1 MDVPQSLFA
10 RQQWILWKYIGQ
22 DRRKVPFQVNGE
34 PAKSNDPATWSD
46 YPEASAVLAKDGRY
60 DGLGFVFAD
69 GGDLFGCDLDGCRN
83 PETGEIA
90 PWAMD
95 ILGRLSTYCEVSPS
109 RAGVKFYGKGK
120 VPSGTG
126 KKITLDAPTCSSKLP
141 GIELY
146 DHGRYFCFT
155 GQHLEG
161 TPREVK
167 ECQPAL
173 DELFAKYWPSAP
185 KPVYV
190 PPARTNTAERAWKY
204 ISLIPPAVAGS
215 GGHNA
220 TYHVACILVCG
231 FALSEDEAF
240 GLLSQW
246 NATCLPPWSE
256 RELRH
261 KIASAAK
268 SGGPRGELLNSDTSS
283 GPPVDLS
290 GLFSGPPPAVPE
302 PTHKPTPRKQ
312 EVDSSMDP
320 GLLNPGG
327 LIGDIIAHNLETA
340 MYPLPELA
348 CAAAISLM
356 ATITGRKLTDS
367 YDTRTNC
374 YLLGLAPSGTGKD
387 HARLINKRILIRVGQ
402 EKMVGPERVGSAAGM
417 VTAIAESPAIL
428 FQLDEIA
435 HLLQTMKNPGKSPHL
450 YNIGTVLM
458 QLYNSSG
465 DLWVGDAYADS
476 KKTKRI
482 NKPSACVYGT
492 APPDAFWASLTT
504 ENVADGLLGR
514 MMVFESDGKSEMKP
528 PAPAEVPKSIID
540 RVRMWTDFVPGAG
553 NLASQNPDAVK
564 AIHTLSARRR
574 MEVHWREIHEK
585 GEGDDPVSAPL
596 WRRSGGKAGKLALVF
611 AASRASD
618 PNKVEVDDEDVH
630 LAIKLSNWMTRRMIL
645 QVKGHV
651 SENDREGQYKRV
663 LRIIAESTRKD
674 GRMSSSE
681 LTRKTQFL
689 NRFQRKDLMEDL
701 VHSGD
706 IKQEVETS
714 ESNRSV
720 TYFTFNF
727 EALN

>member
-46 YPEASAVLAKDGRY
+46 YPDAAGVLAKDGRY

-90 PWAMD
+90 EWAMD

-109 RAGVKFYGKGK
+109 RSGVKFYGKGK
-120 VPSGTG
+120 IPSGTG
-126 KKITLDAPTCSSKLP
+126 KKITLDVPACSAKVP

-161 TPREVK
+161 TPKEVK

-173 DELFAKYWPSAP
+173 DDLFAKYWPSAP

-190 PPARTNTAERAWKY
+190 PPARTNTADRAWKY

-246 NATCLPPWSE
+246 NMTCLPPWSE

-268 SGGPRGELLNSDTSS
+268 SGGPRGELLSSDTSS

-290 GLFSGPPPAVPE
+290 GLFSGPPAVAE
-302 PTHKPTPRKQ
+302 PLHKPTPRRE
-312 EVDSSMDP
+312 EVDDSMDP

-327 LIGDIIAHNLETA
+327 LIGDIIKHNLETA

-356 ATITGRKLTDS
+356 ATICSRKVRDS
-367 YDTRTNC
+367 FGTRTNC

-387 HARLINKRILIRVGQ
+387 HARLINKEILIRVGQ

-458 QLYNSSG
+458 QLYNSSKG
-465 DLWVGDAYADS
+465 LWVGDAYADS

-482 NKPSACVYGT
+482 NQPSACVYGT

-504 ENVADGLLGR
+504 ENVSDGLLGR
-514 MMVFESDGKSEMKP
+514 MMVFESSGESKMQSPCEV
-528 PAPAEVPKSIID
+528 EVPRSILE
-540 RVRMWTDFVPGAG
+540 RARMWTDFVPGTG
-553 NLASQNPDAVK
+553 NLASQNPEPQIAMYS
-564 AIHTLSARRR
+564 LSATRR
-574 MEVHWREIHEK
+574 MNQHWADIHERGAK
-585 GEGDDPVSAPL
+585 DDKVNAPL
-596 WRRSGGKAGKLALVF
+596 WKRSGGKAGKLALIF
-611 AASRASD
+611 GASRATD
-618 PNKVEVDDEDVH
+618 PKKVEVDDEDVH
-630 LAIKLSNWMTRRMIL
+630 LAIKLSNWMTRRMIAM
-645 QVKGHV
+645 VKNHV
-651 SENDREGQYKRV
+651 SENDRESQYKRL
-663 LRIIAESTRKD
+663 LRIIAESTREH

-714 ESNRSV
+714 ESNRTV
-720 TYFTFNF
+720 TYFRFNF
-727 EALN
+727 EDVN